1 MSDILIKGMEMPKSC
16 PCELLGIGYD
26 LYCPFVGGIPARV
39 KEYNECCQNGTR
51 PSWCPIIPVP
61 DHGRLI
67 QDDALDKI
75 EHYHDG
81 TFGLTDYERGW
92 NAALLLCKKRIEAAP
107 TIIPADP
114 AEEGGET

>member
-1 MSDILIKGMEMPKSC
+1 MSDIYIPNMEMPTEEQSVITINIYADGVVTC
-16 PCELLGIGYD
+16 YD
-26 LYCPFVGGIPARV
+26 DDVERKA
-39 KEYNECCQNGTR
+39 
-51 PSWCPIIPVP
+51 IPVP

-107 TIIPADP
+107 TIIPADQ
-114 AEEGGET
+114 ETAHERI